1 MKRKKIG
8 PEFWIGHPFK
18 SDWVRIKTSG
28 FTIFEFGFYSNVFVI
43 GSDSNFDRSNPN
55 LIHW

>member
-18 SDWVRIKTSG
+18 SDWVRIKTSK
-28 FTIFEFGFYSNVFVI
+28 FIIFGF
-43 GSDSNFDRSNPN
+43 GSDSDAPIIESGSDFHISELNP
-55 LIHW
+55 IH